1 MIVGLTG
8 GIACG
13 KSTVATILKTLG
25 ATVIDAD
32 VVAREVV
39 APGTEGLRAIQ
50 NEFGNRVLTAQGDLD
65 RDEMRTIILDDPAAK
80 ASLEAITHPRIRS
93 SIADSI
99 RNALASGASIVFVEA
114 ALLVETG
121 SHALYPHLWVV
132 CCDESTQV
140 QRLVSRNGCSM
151 EEALKWV
158 NAQMSPSEKAS
169 HASPVSHNNGTVD
182 DLRREVE
189 AAFSRLTELLPDR
202 D

>member
-13 KSTVATILKTLG
+13 KSTVAAILHTLG
-25 ATVIDAD
+25 VTVIDAD

-39 APGTEGLRAIQ
+39 KPGTDGLKAIQ
-50 NEFGNRVLTAQGDLD
+50 QQFGSRVLNSQGELD
-65 RDEMRTIILDDPAAK
+65 RDEMRNIVLNDPEAK
-80 ASLEAITHPRIRS
+80 ASLEAITHPRIRK

-99 RNALASGASIVFVEA
+99 EDALAAGASVVFVEA

-121 SHALYPHLWVV
+121 SHVLYPHLWVV
-132 CCDESTQV
+132 CCDESVQV
-140 QRLVSRNGCSM
+140 ARLMNRNGCSM

-158 NAQMSPSEKAS
+158 NAQMSPSKKAA
-169 HASPVSHNNGTVD
+169 HASQVIHNNGTVD
-182 DLRREVE
+182 DLRLEVE
-189 AAFSRLTELLPDR
+189 TAYSRLTELLPDR